1 VKNVGFE
8 KFKKNICKS
17 SITYFFLLVRLVKV
31 LQDDGDVHVDD
42 DHEVNDDEGNKVYD
56 GYEREPTVSIWLF
69 LVVWITV
76 WGLYHQ
82 RI

>member
-1 VKNVGFE
+1 M
-8 KFKKNICKS
+8 
-17 SITYFFLLVRLVKV
+17 VRLVKV
-31 LQDDGDVHVDD
+31 LQNDGNVHVDD
-42 DHEVNDDEGNKVYD
+42 DHEVNDDEGNEVYD
-56 GYEREPTVSIWLF
+56 GHEREPTVSIRLF